1 MANNWL
7 HSSPYAPLPPQAVV
21 GGYDSD
27 GSTIYVGRSFHEGD
41 CIPTKVIPSKRAA
54 YVSWAGAEHP
64 KSHYEL
70 LLGDGYTWQ
79 PCFGASI
86 PPNAISA
93 GKTSSGEPLY
103 VGRGHYASSLTVG
116 KVQPSHGCLYIPF
129 QGGEIKLEKYEVL
142 VYGGGGVDIS
152 GAPAAPPLDFE
163 AYKWVH
169 SSAYSNIPPNAVV
182 GGNDFDGDM
191 IYVGRAFHQG
201 DMLVIKVIP
210 AKKLAFGSWRGEEI
224 PKDHFE
230 ILCGRNLVWRHC
242 YNHMIPDN
250 AVECGTTSLDQ
261 PVYIGR
267 GHYEGSLTVG
277 RVSKVHRALFIPFRG
292 VERRLET
299 YEILVE
305 EKNTAGWK
313 VELVTT
319 DPLPPPPPLTPETVC
334 PYPSEKSPCPY
345 PEIKPPMPMPMP
357 TPVDPPPPYT
367 PMPSAMP
374 MPMPA
379 PATTYQPPSY
389 PPPTNASTSMGFS
402 PAYTYVLPGPSYR
415 PPVVVPA
422 ATYTPTT
429 YEKWV
434 PVTDNYLPGGAVHAG
449 HDCDMSTIY
458 VCRAFHNGDILPGKF
473 VSGHGSAYVSY
484 GGQEIPKYSCEMLV
498 GDNYIWV
505 PAINGFAPGA
515 VEAGRTSDGEVLY
528 VGRAHYNGSLTCGK
542 IHRSHGCL
550 FIPFGG
556 CEIAVRGNYDILV
569 RRNEYYA
576 GQGMYF

>member
-7 HSSPYAPLPPQAVV
+7 HSSPYAPLPPHAVV

-27 GSTIYVGRSFHEGD
+27 GSPIYVGRSFHEGD
-41 CIPTKVIPSKRAA
+41 CLPTKVIPSKRSAFI
-54 YVSWAGAEHP
+54 SWAGVEHS

-70 LLGDGYTWQ
+70 LLGESYTWQ
-79 PCFGASI
+79 PCFGANI

-103 VGRGHYASSLTVG
+103 VGRGHYANSLTVG

-129 QGGEIKLEKYEVL
+129 QGGEIKLEKYEIL
-142 VYGGGGVDIS
+142 VYGGGAVDPS
-152 GAPAAPPLDFE
+152 GASGSAPLIDFE
-163 AYKWVH
+163 DYKWVH

-191 IYVGRAFHQG
+191 IYVGRSFHHG
-201 DMLVIKVIP
+201 DMLVIKIIP
-210 AKKLAFGSWRGEEI
+210 AKRLAFASWRGEEI

-250 AVECGTTSLDQ
+250 AVVCGTTSLDQ

-277 RVSKVHRALFIPFRG
+277 RVSKVHRALFIPFKG

-313 VELVTT
+313 VELAST
-319 DPLPPPPPLTPETVC
+319 DPLPPPPPMTPEKVC
-334 PYPSEKSPCPY
+334 PYPSEKSPYPYPY
-345 PEIKPPMPMPMP
+345 PEIKPPMPMP

-367 PMPSAMP
+367 LVPPSMP
-374 MPMPA
+374 MATPA
-379 PATTYQPPSY
+379 VSYQPPSY
-389 PPPTNASTSMGFS
+389 PPPTNASTSLGFS
-402 PAYTYVLPGPSYR
+402 PAYTYVPPSYSA
-415 PPVVVPA
+415 PPVVIPA
-422 ATYTPTT
+422 STYNPSP

-434 PVTDNYLPGGAVHAG
+434 SVSGNYLPAGAVHAG

-458 VCRAFHNGDILPGKF
+458 VCRAFHNGDLLPGKF
-473 VSGHGSAYVSY
+473 VTGHNSAYISY
-484 GGQEIPKYSCEMLV
+484 EGQEMKMQNYEILV
-498 GDNYIWV
+498 GEHYIWV
-505 PAINGFAPGA
+505 PAINGYAPGA
-515 VEAGRTSDGEVLY
+515 VEAGRTATGEVLY
-528 VGRAHYNGSLTCGK
+528 VGRAHYSGTLTCGK

-550 FIPFGG
+550 YIPFGG
-556 CEIAVRGNYDILV
+556 CEIAIRGNYEILV
-569 RRNEYYA
+569 KRNAYYS
-576 GQGMYF
+576 GQGMIY